1 MSTSSKS
8 DLSFDCVMKCI
19 KSFQRMLM
27 TPLKSSPKSENVV
40 YSTSETS
47 YPACD
52 ECYEYQYN
60 QHNPSFYCQPCNTK
74 RFRLEFDKW
83 STGNNKLDRLIQK
96 SHIKSKKVFELL
108 EWIPYSSLKDITRI
122 AQGGFSTVYSAVLV
136 NGPMQRFD
144 LSKQQWSRAG
154 VSRVIFKE
162 FYNSKDSSFQF
173 LEEIQGY
180 LRVGGN
186 KPVTTRIYGISQEPK
201 SKNYGIVMQYADL
214 GSLRHILNETF
225 HEKNWNERLDIL
237 SEISSC
243 LSQLHNV
250 NMIHKN
256 LHSGNIL
263 YYRLSSITISD
274 LGLCKPLDDENSKD
288 IYGVIPYVAP
298 EVFSDA
304 SYSLASDVY
313 SFGIIASEV
322 VSGNPP
328 FYNKA
333 HDQGLVFDIF
343 MGRRPQLPQE
353 IPQHLKKLLF
363 KCWDVNPNERPTMQQ
378 IHKKL
383 DQWKHEIRDD
393 PSSNIYKEFKLANEK
408 WKRNSTTFKKLDLT
422 IHEGAVYK
430 SRILKFKSLPKPINA
445 NGIIVNKLSIN
456 KARLN
461 GIICF

>member
-173 LEEIQGY
+173 LEEVI
-180 LRVGGN
+180 LLN
-186 KPVTTRIYGISQEPK
+186 K
-201 SKNYGIVMQYADL
+201 
-214 GSLRHILNETF
+214 
-225 HEKNWNERLDIL
+225 
-237 SEISSC
+237 
-243 LSQLHNV
+243 
-250 NMIHKN
+250 
-256 LHSGNIL
+256 
-263 YYRLSSITISD
+263 
-274 LGLCKPLDDENSKD
+274 
-288 IYGVIPYVAP
+288 
-298 EVFSDA
+298 
-304 SYSLASDVY
+304 
-313 SFGIIASEV
+313 
-322 VSGNPP
+322 
-328 FYNKA
+328 
-333 HDQGLVFDIF
+333 
-343 MGRRPQLPQE
+343 

-461 GIICF
+461 DISPILEVPEGS

>member
-40 YSTSETS
+40 YATSETSEIS

-52 ECYEYQYN
+52 ECYEYHYN

-83 STGNNKLDRLIQK
+83 STGNNNLDRLIQK

-136 NGPMQRFD
+136 DGPMQRFD
-144 LSKQQWSRAG
+144 LSKRQWSRAG

-162 FYNSKDSSFQF
+162 FHNSKDSSFQF
-173 LEEIQGY
+173 LEEIQVY
-180 LRVGGN
+180 LRIGGN

-214 GSLRHILNETF
+214 GT
-225 HEKNWNERLDIL
+225 
-237 SEISSC
+237 
-243 LSQLHNV
+243 
-250 NMIHKN
+250 
-256 LHSGNIL
+256 
-263 YYRLSSITISD
+263 
-274 LGLCKPLDDENSKD
+274 
-288 IYGVIPYVAP
+288 
-298 EVFSDA
+298 
-304 SYSLASDVY
+304 
-313 SFGIIASEV
+313 
-322 VSGNPP
+322 
-328 FYNKA
+328 

-343 MGRRPQLPQE
+343 MGCRPQLPQE
-353 IPQHLKKLLF
+353 IPQCLKKLLS
-363 KCWDVNPNERPTMQQ
+363 KCWNVNPNERPTMQQ

-383 DQWKHEIRDD
+383 DQWKHKIKD
-393 PSSNIYKEFKLANEK
+393 PSSKVYKEFKLANEN

-445 NGIIVNKLSIN
+445 NGVIVNKLSIN

-461 GIICF
+461 GIIYF